1 MSSVV
6 KADDVAIQ
14 ASKTFLN
21 IIDNQLQG
29 AFQQLSQ
36 AGTTLSDPNHWAG
49 GDATQFQTQIW
60 PKAQS
65 DIKQMQTSLTDLQQQ
80 VNKVL
85 SNIFAAGGN

>member
-29 AFQQLSQ
+29 AFQQLNN
-36 AGTTLSDPNHWAG
+36 AGTTLSDGQHWQG
-49 GDATQFQTQIW
+49 GDASQFSGTIW

-65 DIKQMQTSLTDLQQQ
+65 DLKQMQQSLTDLQQQ

-85 SNIFAAGGN
+85 GNIFAAGGN

>member
-1 MSSVV
+1 MSSMV

-14 ASKTFLN
+14 ASQTFLN

-36 AGTTLSDPNHWAG
+36 AGNTLADPNHWAG
-49 GDATQFQTQIW
+49 GDASMFQSQIW

-65 DIKQMQTSLTDLQQQ
+65 DLRQMQTALTDLQQQ

-85 SNIFAAGGN
+85 SNIFAAGGG

>member
-29 AFQQLSQ
+29 AFQQL
-36 AGTTLSDPNHWAG
+36 ATTGNTLADGQHWQG
-49 GDATQFQTQIW
+49 GDASQFAGQIW

-65 DIKQMQTSLTDLQQQ
+65 DLKQMQTALTDLQQQ

-85 SNIFAAGGN
+85 GNIFAAGGN

>member
-29 AFQQLSQ
+29 AFQQLNQ

-49 GDATQFQTQIW
+49 GDASQFQGQIW